1 MSAPSIISFGN
12 SVPGAQSLADS
23 ILHNPS
29 LQELNK
35 SLWLFSL
42 VEISHLLFLVIVGG
56 ATLVLAL
63 RTLGVA
69 LGDVPMMQVETLTR
83 PWLRGGTIGGISS
96 GIFMSIETALTLVG
110 NASFFVKI
118 LALGGAVLFGF
129 ALSGRLRGGNRALLA
144 VLALPGVILLGGGIW
159 LFASTKILAAGAT
172 LLGAL
177 FAAFLL
183 LVLVAKR
190 RAPSGESNDPVAQL
204 LAIGTVVAWLT
215 VALGGRW
222 IGFS

>member
-1 MSAPSIISFGN
+1 MSAPSIVSFGN
-12 SVPGAQSLADS
+12 AVPGAQSLADN

-35 SLWLFSL
+35 TLWLFSL
-42 VEISHLLFLVIVGG
+42 VEISHLFFLVIVGG

-69 LGDVPMMQVETLTR
+69 LGEVAIAQIERLTR
-83 PWLRGGTIGGISS
+83 PWLRVGTVGGISS
-96 GIFMSIETALTLVG
+96 GIFMSIATALTLVG

-129 ALSGRLRGGNRALLA
+129 ALSARLRGGNRVVLA
-144 VLALPGVILLGGGIW
+144 VLALLGLTLLGSGIW
-159 LFASTKILAAGAT
+159 LFASTKILAAGAK
-172 LLGAL
+172 LLGTL
-177 FAAFLL
+177 SAAFLL
-183 LVLVAKR
+183 LVFAAKR
-190 RAPSGESNDPVAQL
+190 QNPSGKSADPVAQL